1 MRAPYMCS
9 VRAAMFDLNL
19 SVHFCTFCVMKA
31 VPGSK
36 PRGKVEEHSMVLVA
50 CWLGLNC
57 VERGYSGI
65 RNRQR

>member
-9 VRAAMFDLNL
+9 VRAAMFD

-36 PRGKVEEHSMVLVA
+36 PRGKVEEHSIVLVA
-50 CWLGLNC
+50 CWLEFNYI
-57 VERGYSGI
+57 ERRYSGV
-65 RNRQR
+65 RD